1 MKKIALLALALILI
15 LSIAACN
22 GNTDNAAGN
31 NSTSP
36 TASQNG
42 NESDTGPSDSQG
54 SENEPSPSDSQGDEN
69 SPSPSDSQD
78 DENEP
83 VSGDP
88 QGNTNLISIGT
99 TATSTFANRYGVKHS
114 ASMCVEEVIRGD
126 AALTF
131 INDTMMAEKSLWSA
145 EAPKEEDQEYIVA
158 KITYSLLA
166 YDDGDARA
174 ASFCYAYSGTF
185 EAYPSLLASMFYDK
199 DNNYPR
205 LSNTEVKV
213 GETVTAYEIFQISKT
228 DSSPAM
234 TYGCTLADLSNGLWF
249 KLY

>member
-42 NESDTGPSDSQG
+42 NESDTGPSDSQ
-54 SENEPSPSDSQGDEN
+54 
-69 SPSPSDSQD
+69 D

-99 TATSTFANRYGVKHS
+99 TATSTFSNRYGVKHS

-174 ASFCYAYSGTF
+174 VSSCYAYSGTF
-185 EAYPSLLASMFYDK
+185 EAYPSLVAAMFYSQK
-199 DNNYPR
+199 HPE
-205 LSNTEVKV
+205 LFNTEVKV